1 MIRLASRHLEAQG
14 VEMHQDVNVAGC
26 SKGGSYFVCVASYS
40 RHPYVAGGIESRAG
54 GQLHPQYL
62 SGPLQSCS
70 PNSAVARK
78 LTPPGRSP
86 RHFPDCKKDAKCWMT
101 KNPCGSSICVVARHW
116 ILEDGIDA
124 LLRLPLKF
132 NLVIPLL
139 LLNLLR
145 SLLNAW

>member
-1 MIRLASRHLEAQG
+1 MIRLASRHVEAQG
-14 VEMHQDVNVAGC
+14 VEMHQDVNVAGFGRGVLLCLCCFIFQASLC
-26 SKGGSYFVCVASYS
+26 SR
-40 RHPYVAGGIESRAG
+40 RHQMSQGPGGIFI
-54 GQLHPQYL
+54 
-62 SGPLQSCS
+62 
-70 PNSAVARK
+70 PNIDPVSFNHARK

-86 RHFPDCKKDAKCWMT
+86 RHFPDCKKDAKSWMT

-124 LLRLPLKF
+124 VLRLPLKF